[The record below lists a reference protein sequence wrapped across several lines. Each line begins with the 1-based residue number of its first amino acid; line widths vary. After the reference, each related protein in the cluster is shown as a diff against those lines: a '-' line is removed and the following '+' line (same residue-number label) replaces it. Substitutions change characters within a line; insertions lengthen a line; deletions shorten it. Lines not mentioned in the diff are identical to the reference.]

1 MNSKLKSLPISEKIQ
16 LVEDLWDSI
25 ASEQEA
31 VTLTAAQ
38 KLELD
43 NRLDSFDI
51 DGNFGRPIG
60 EALEDIRRKL

>member
-31 VTLTAAQ
+31 VVLTSEQ

-43 NRLDSFDI
+43 RRLDAFDI
-51 DGNFGRPIG
+51 DGAMGRPFR
-60 EALEDIRRKL
+60 ETLEEIRQKL

>member
-31 VTLTAAQ
+31 MTLSAAQ
-38 KLELD
+38 KSELD
-43 NRLDSFDI
+43 NRLSSFDI
-51 DGNFGRPIG
+51 DGNIGRPSG
-60 EALEDIRRKL
+60 EALEDIRQKL